1 MKEIKAFIPVRRI
14 AGVAEALRMSNICD
28 ISSSTAGCHNI
39 TVSHVQRLLTSD
51 DPALQRYS
59 VDLAELVI
67 PEAKLELVCADELVD
82 ELVNVI
88 AKAAR
93 TGRARVGWI
102 FVSDVARSVEI
113 S

>member
-14 AGVAEALRMSNICD
+14 AGVAEALRMSDMSD
-28 ISSSTAGCHNI
+28 ISSSGAACHNI

-67 PEAKLELVCADELVD
+67 PEAKLELVCPDELVD
-82 ELVNVI
+82 ELVKVI
-88 AKAAR
+88 SKAAH
-93 TGRARVGWI
+93 TGRSRAGWI
-102 FVSDVARSVEI
+102 FVSDIVQSIEI

>member
-14 AGVAEALRMSNICD
+14 AAVTEALRMSNICD
-28 ISSSTAGCHNI
+28 ITSGTGCHNI

-82 ELVNVI
+82 ELVKI
-88 AKAAR
+88 ISKAAH
-93 TGRARVGWI
+93 TGRARAGWI
-102 FVSDVARSVEI
+102 FVSEITQSVEI